1 MSAKDAAPVLGA
13 NPPEA
18 WRENPQ
24 WKAETPAGVLDITI
38 NLAKPEKDPRA
49 IAAAARD
56 GACVEESDSAL
67 GQKAPSEGNSSARG
81 GEYGRG
87 QKLEAC
93 DLCWAPP
100 AADAPA
106 HLRRSGEP
114 VGLVTLQEERWAWWY
129 SPYGYF
135 PEHLIVAAPE
145 HRPMSIEPAT
155 VDRLLDF
162 VDAYPAY
169 FIGSNADLPIVG
181 GSLLSHDHFQGGR
194 YRFPL
199 MDAPL
204 ERIVMLKDAPGVEAA
219 IVRWPASVMRLRSA
233 DREALSCAAVR
244 IMTVWRGYNDETC
257 GIWAATDAQGRP
269 TAMDE
274 KGASSAEGSAC
285 VSAIGGV
292 GAVTPHNTLNPIVWR
307 EGDDYVLDLVLRNNR
322 TTAERPYGLF
332 HPDESLFYIKK
343 ENIGLIEIMGRAIL
357 PARLAQ
363 ELPGVKDKAS
373 QGFYQ
378 VLCATG
384 VFKQNEAG
392 RAGWDR
398 FLAALG
404 AER

>member
-1 MSAKDAAPVLGA
+1 MTAPLLK
-13 NPPEA
+13 PPTV
-18 WRENPQ
+18 WRDNPQ

-49 IAAAARD
+49 IAAAAHREAAAQSSS
-56 GACVEESDSAL
+56 GSASTS
-67 GQKAPSEGNSSARG
+67 PT
-81 GEYGRG
+81 
-87 QKLEAC
+87 AC
-93 DLCWAPP
+93 DLCWELVD
-100 AADAPA
+100 ADAA
-106 HLRRSGEP
+106 RLVRSGDPARVVPLGGES
-114 VGLVTLQEERWAWWY
+114 WAWWY

-135 PEHLIVAAPE
+135 PEHLIVSASE

-204 ERIVMLKDAPGVEAA
+204 ERIVTLKDAPGVHVA
-219 IVRWPASVMRLRSA
+219 IVRWPSSVMRLRST
-233 DREALSCAAVR
+233 DREALSHAAASIIRTWRTYDDPACAIRAF
-244 IMTVWRGYNDETC
+244 TE
-257 GIWAATDAQGRP
+257 
-269 TAMDE
+269 
-274 KGASSAEGSAC
+274 S
-285 VSAIGGV
+285 
-292 GAVTPHNTLNPIVWR
+292 TPHNTLNPIVWR

-332 HPDESLFYIKK
+332 HPDESLFHIKK

-363 ELPGVKDKAS
+363 ELPDVKDEAS

-384 VFKQNEAG
+384 VFKQNDAG

-404 AER
+404 AVS